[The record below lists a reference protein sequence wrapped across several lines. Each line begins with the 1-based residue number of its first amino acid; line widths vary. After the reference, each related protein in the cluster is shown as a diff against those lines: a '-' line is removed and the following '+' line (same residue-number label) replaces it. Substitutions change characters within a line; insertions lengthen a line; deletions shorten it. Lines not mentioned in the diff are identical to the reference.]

1 MYQYKVIKGTQ
12 ILATTTTLAEAQAE
26 AARTGATVMHIATGS
41 PELEALRQA
50 VAKMKPER
58 RNPATGDAEWT
69 RHDKRF
75 CPPFTAGTRLV
86 ASVDGVPVGSW
97 KGGVTA
103 GDQLGLEAAVRD
115 WIASKG
121 LPNVPV
127 VLVEEV
133 PK

>member
-58 RNPATGDAEWT
+58 RNPATGGAEWT

-86 ASVDGVPVGSW
+86 SSVDGVPVGGW

-103 GDQLGLEAAVRD
+103 GDQLGLEAATRD
-115 WIASKG
+115 WISSKN
-121 LPNVPV
+121 LPRPSV
-127 VLVEEV
+127 VLIEQVA
-133 PK
+133 K